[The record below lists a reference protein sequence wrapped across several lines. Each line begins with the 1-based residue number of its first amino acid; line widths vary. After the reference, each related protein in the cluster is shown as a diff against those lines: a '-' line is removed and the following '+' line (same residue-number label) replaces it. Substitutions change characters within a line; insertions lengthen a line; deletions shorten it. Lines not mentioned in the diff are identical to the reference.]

1 MKAIFLDIDGVLNY
15 EGSISHCGIY
25 LGIDNRRVKRLA
37 RIVKATGA
45 KIILS
50 SDWKDKYIHGL
61 SACEQPDRS
70 AKYLMRKLHK
80 QGLKIYDTID
90 KRYEWHERADAIL
103 DYINKHNITD
113 YVILDDRMFMGMH
126 EKPLS
131 DHFIK
136 TMANSWESTSGLSE
150 KLADIAIDILNGDKV
165 GTFIDPDEA
174 AYWHKP
180 NPIDEDT
187 KFFFK
192 RW

>member
-15 EGSISHCGIY
+15 EGSTSHCGIY

-37 RIVKATGA
+37 RIVKATDA

-61 SACEQPDRS
+61 LAYEQPDHS

-90 KRYEWHERADAIL
+90 KKFEWHERADAIL
-103 DYINKHNITD
+103 DYINKHDITD
-113 YVILDDRMFMGMH
+113 YVILDDRMFKGMH

-136 TMANSWESTSGLSE
+136 TMANCGDKTSGLSE

-174 AYWHKP
+174 KHWRKLI
-180 NPIDEDT
+180 PIDDDT
-187 KFFFK
+187 KLFFK

>member
-1 MKAIFLDIDGVLNY
+1 MNY
-15 EGSISHCGIY
+15 EGSKSHCGIY
-25 LGIDNRRVKRLA
+25 LGIDNIRVKRLA

-45 KIILS
+45 KIVLS
-50 SDWKDKYIHGL
+50 SDWKDKYIHG
-61 SACEQPDRS
+61 AKANEQPYHH
-70 AKYLMRKLHK
+70 AKYMMNKLRK

-90 KRYEWHERADAIL
+90 KKYEWHERAYAIL
-103 DYINKHNITD
+103 DYINKHDITD
-113 YVILDDRMFMGMH
+113 YVILDDRMFIGMN

-136 TMANSWESTSGLSE
+136 TMANRGDKTSGLSE

-174 AYWHKP
+174 EYWHKP